1 MFNSPE
7 RAQFLETRPESQA
20 EVANWIYFYLRS
32 LIGYAMTSIG
42 DTLRKNLN
50 HAAIDIQLL
59 MNCVFTTTTTWD
71 ANTITTFGFIAE
83 RAIQDARQDQN
94 FASSLKI
101 IRVDITEPDAVANYV
116 LHQRMPDLNH
126 GDNFLVVDVG
136 GSTSDYCF
144 CQVAE
149 VYGHHIC
156 VISNREAPIR
166 GITYGCIDI
175 DQTFQTRIVERL
187 SIMRVANPSI
197 VATQMRRSHEFQHW
211 KFMYR
216 GQEHGDSP
224 RSFSIPGLPAVTFQQ
239 TQIFRGR
246 MYL

>member
-7 RAQFLETRPESQA
+7 RAKFLEPRPENQT

-32 LIGYAMTSIG
+32 LIGYAITSIG
-42 DTLRKNLN
+42 DALRKKLD

-59 MNCVFTTTTTWD
+59 MNCVFTTPTTWD

-94 FASSLKI
+94 YASSLKI

-116 LHQRMPDLNH
+116 LHQGIPHLNH

-156 VISNREAPIR
+156 VISNSEAPIR

-175 DQTFQTRIVERL
+175 DQTFQSCVMERL
-187 SIMRVANPSI
+187 SITRVANPSI
-197 VATQMRRSHEFQHW
+197 VAMQMGRSSEFQDW
-211 KFMYR
+211 KVKYPT
-216 GQEHGDSP
+216 QEHNDSHS
-224 RSFSIPGLPAVTFQQ
+224 SFSIPGLPAVTFQQ
-239 TQIFRGR
+239 AQIFRGR